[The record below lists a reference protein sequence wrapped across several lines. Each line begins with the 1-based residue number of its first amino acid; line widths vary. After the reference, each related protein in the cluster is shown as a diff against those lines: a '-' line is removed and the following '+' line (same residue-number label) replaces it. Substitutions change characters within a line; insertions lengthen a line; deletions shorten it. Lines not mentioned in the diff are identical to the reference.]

1 MKFLLI
7 ITFLYILTSI
17 SQVSGES
24 SEESIGGMYF
34 SYFSNKDEIAKL
46 EFNIAEKNIT
56 NIKLDI
62 KYYNRGIKEIN
73 ISCDSTDLS
82 KRKDYHQINITCN
95 KLEIRQYSW

>member
-62 KYYNRGIKEIN
+62 KYYNRGIK
-73 ISCDSTDLS
+73 
-82 KRKDYHQINITCN
+82 RN
-95 KLEIRQYSW
+95 KYFL